1 MIISKAQKGFTLI
14 ELMIVVAIVAIL
26 AAIALP
32 TYQTYTKKARF
43 SEVIAAV
50 GPVKTAVEVCVQTSS
65 GDCYEIGRRA
75 AEAVGSYG
83 YVKAVTFEKGIITA
97 YGNGDVDGATFVL
110 SANNPELNVSPVIWQ
125 KSGSC
130 VEAGFC

>member
-43 SEVIAAV
+43 SEVIAAT
-50 GPVKTAVEVCVQTSS
+50 GPVKTAIEVCVQTQ
-65 GDCYEIGRRA
+65 GNNCYEVAKRA

-83 YVKAVTFEKGIITA
+83 YVERVFFEDGVIIA
-97 YGNGDVDGATFVL
+97 QGNGQVDNATFIL
-110 SANNPELNVSPVIWQ
+110 TADNRKLDRSPIVWA